1 MPYIWI
7 PKRHLAHAA
16 RLESWLGGTL
26 PEMLSRASV
35 GADLGPIAI
44 SGLPEPHYTY
54 NGEIWRAMTRRRW
67 RSEGGGFSSLSDL
80 ISEMTGGKGQLIDF
94 SKAGATGV
102 VGIANDLWT
111 LGTVPPA
118 SAAADA
124 FPAGASPNNT
134 HASGFGQTNPNG
146 NDTLHFVNAVATPS
160 VANNLLL
167 LYDRF
172 YHGNHDLSVTP
183 RSVTGTP
190 TRYQDA
196 TARGTFIGVFV
207 TTGLGAGTPT
217 YTITYIDDQGNAAES
232 AAAQTI
238 VGSAIARRF
247 PFAATVGGGW
257 RIPLNS
263 GDRGV
268 RALTNLT
275 LSAGSTGNVDV
286 FLGKPIAWIPQPVAN
301 APFVVDGVNS
311 FISLTQIAS
320 GACLALMEVQK
331 GATTATNYNGAVVL
345 CSG

>member
-1 MPYIWI
+1 MPHLWI
-7 PKRHLAHAA
+7 PKRKLAHAA
-16 RLESWLGGTL
+16 RVESWLGGVL
-26 PEMLSRASV
+26 PEMLARASV
-35 GADLGPIAI
+35 GADLGPIPI

-54 NGEIWRAMTRRRW
+54 DGEIWRVMTRRRW
-67 RSEGGGFSSLSDL
+67 RSEGGGFTSLSDL
-80 ISEMTGGKGQLIDF
+80 ISELTGGKSQLIDF

-102 VGIANDLWT
+102 VGVANDLW
-111 LGTVPPA
+111 GVGSVPPA
-118 SAAADA
+118 SAAAPA
-124 FPAGASPNNT
+124 FPSGASPDNT
-134 HASGFGQTNPNG
+134 HASGFGQANPSG
-146 NDTLHFVNAVATPS
+146 GDTLHFINAMATPS

-172 YHGNHDLSVTP
+172 FHGNHNIATDP
-183 RSVTGTP
+183 QAVTGVP

-196 TARGTFIGVFV
+196 TAQGTFIGVFV
-207 TTGLGAGTPT
+207 TTALGTGTPT
-217 YTITYIDDQGNAAES
+217 YTITYIDDAGNAAEN

-238 VGSAIARRF
+238 VGSAIVRRF

-257 RIPLNS
+257 RIPLNA

-268 RALTNLT
+268 RRITNLD
-275 LSAGSTGNVDV
+275 LSAASTGNLDV

-301 APFVVDGVNS
+301 MPYVVDGVNS
-311 FISLTQIAS
+311 YISLTQIAT